1 VSTNRPTSFSLDRI
15 VRPAVAR
22 IPSYH
27 GADGAGKEVTRWVRL
42 DMNESPFPPSE
53 HVRKA
58 LADFSNTNRYP
69 DFAATE
75 ARTAIANYTGHPID
89 QIVCG
94 AGLDDVLNTLFQMTI
109 DPGDEVI
116 ITDPTFGVYRALVA
130 IYDGKIV
137 NVPLLGDVF
146 ALDVDG
152 VLNAITDRT
161 KVIVLCTPNNPTGNV
176 LDPAGVERIAR
187 EAPCLVAIDE
197 AYMEFAG
204 VTHQHLVNELEN
216 TAVFRT
222 MSKFAGMAGMRV
234 GYGLFPKGMMA
245 AIDKVTP
252 AFHNVATAS
261 AVAVTAALEDMPS
274 LQVNLQAMI
283 AERDRVSD
291 ELESI
296 SGVTVFPS
304 STNFVL
310 FRLPLA
316 EAAPIAKEL
325 ADRGVLIRNFANPAY
340 GLADCLRV
348 SIGSREDDDIFLR
361 ELRDI
366 LVKRG

>member
-1 VSTNRPTSFSLDRI
+1 MSSRPTSFSLERI
-15 VRPAVAR
+15 VRPAVSR

-42 DMNESPFPPSE
+42 DMNESPFGPSE
-53 HVRKA
+53 HVRAA
-58 LADFSNTNRYP
+58 LAEFVNTNRYP

-75 ARTAIANYTGHPID
+75 ARTALAAYTGID
-89 QIVCG
+89 ASQIVCG
-94 AGLDDVLNTLFQMTI
+94 AGLDDVLNTLFQMTV

-116 ITDPTFGVYRALVA
+116 ITDPTFGVYRALVG

-137 NVPLLGDVF
+137 NVPLLGDTF
-146 ALDVDG
+146 ALDVQG
-152 VLNAITDRT
+152 VLDAITDRT

-176 LDPAGVERIAR
+176 LDPEGVERIAR

-204 VTHQHLVNELEN
+204 HTHQHLVNELEN
-216 TAVFRT
+216 TVVLRT

-234 GYGLFPKGMMA
+234 GYGIFPTSMMP

-261 AVAVTAALEDMPS
+261 AVAVRAALEDRATLMA
-274 LQVNLQAMI
+274 NLMAI
-283 AERDRVSD
+283 VAERERVSA
-291 ELESI
+291 ELAAI
-296 SGVTVFPS
+296 PGVTVFPS
-304 STNFVL
+304 KTNFVL
-310 FRLPLA
+310 FRLPMTNA
-316 EAAPIAKEL
+316 TPVATEL
-325 ADRGVLIRNFANPAY
+325 ASRGVLIRNYANPAY

-348 SIGSREDDDIFLR
+348 SIGSPDDDDIFLK

-366 LVKRG
+366 LSSKG

>member
-1 VSTNRPTSFSLDRI
+1 VTNPAFSFERI

-27 GADGAGKEVTRWVRL
+27 GADGAGKEVTRWIRL
-42 DMNESPFPPSE
+42 DMNESPFPPSA
-53 HVRKA
+53 HVRQA
-58 LADFSNTNRYP
+58 LADFAGCNRYP

-75 ARTAIANYTGHPID
+75 VREALAAYTGHDIA

-137 NVPLLGDVF
+137 NVPLLGDAF
-146 ALDVDG
+146 ALDVEG
-152 VLNAITDRT
+152 VLAAVTPRT
-161 KVIVLCTPNNPTGNV
+161 KVIVLCTPNNPTGNE
-176 LDPAGVERIAR
+176 LDRAGVERIAR

-204 VTHQHLVNELEN
+204 YTHQHLVNQLEN
-216 TAVFRT
+216 TVVLRT

-234 GYGLFPKGMMA
+234 GYGLFPVGMMPA
-245 AIDKVTP
+245 MDKVTP
-252 AFHNVATAS
+252 AFHNVSIAS
-261 AVAVTAALEDMPS
+261 AVAVKAALEDRSS
-274 LQVNLQAMI
+274 LQANLDAII
-283 AERDRVSD
+283 AERDRVSG
-291 ELESI
+291 ELEGI

-304 STNFVL
+304 ATNFVL
-310 FRLPLA
+310 FRLPLP
-316 EAAPIAKEL
+316 AAKPVAAEL
-325 ADRGVLIRNFANPAY
+325 ANRGVLIRDYANPNG
-340 GLADCLRV
+340 GLVDCLRV
-348 SIGSREDDDIFLR
+348 SIGTREDDDIFLK

-366 LVKRG
+366 LASKG

>member
-1 VSTNRPTSFSLDRI
+1 VTNPAFSFDRI

-53 HVRKA
+53 HVRRA
-58 LADFSNTNRYP
+58 LAEFAGCNRYP

-75 ARTAIANYTGHPID
+75 ARAALAAYTGHDIS

-130 IYDGKIV
+130 VYDGKIV
-137 NVPLLGDVF
+137 NVPLKGDAF

-152 VLNAITDRT
+152 VLAAVTPRT

-176 LDPAGVERIAR
+176 LDYAGVERIAR

-216 TAVFRT
+216 TVVLRT

-245 AIDKVTP
+245 AMDKVTP
-252 AFHNVATAS
+252 AFHNVSVAS
-261 AVAVTAALEDMPS
+261 AVAVKAALEDRAT
-274 LQVNLQAMI
+274 LQANLEAII
-283 AERDRVSD
+283 AERNRVSA
-291 ELESI
+291 ELAAI
-296 SGVTVFPS
+296 PGMTVFPS
-304 STNFVL
+304 ATNFVL
-310 FRLPLA
+310 FRLPVPVA
-316 EAAPIAKEL
+316 KPVAAEL
-325 ADRGVLIRNFANPAY
+325 ANRGVLIRNFPNPAG
-340 GLADCLRV
+340 GLVDCLRV
-348 SIGSREDDDIFLR
+348 SIGSREDDDIFLK

-366 LVKRG
+366 LASKG